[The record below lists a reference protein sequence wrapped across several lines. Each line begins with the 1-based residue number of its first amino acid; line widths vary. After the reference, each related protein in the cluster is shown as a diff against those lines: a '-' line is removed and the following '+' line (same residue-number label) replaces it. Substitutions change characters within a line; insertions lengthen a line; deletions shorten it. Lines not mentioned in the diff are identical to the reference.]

1 MRLCPHRA
9 LPKRRP
15 CVASLLVRKRNFIAK
30 AANAVL
36 VTCLVAGFSLW
47 MADRNEAD
55 AVARQEMLAAERAET
70 LGPYANDGTFTG
82 TAQGYGGPITVE
94 VTVER
99 GYIARVEVVDAPGED
114 APYLAQAS
122 TLADRIVEAQT
133 PNVDTVTGATFSSA
147 GIINGCVEALREGG
161 N

>member
-1 MRLCPHRA
+1 M
-9 LPKRRP
+9 
-15 CVASLLVRKRNFIAK
+15 ASLFARKRNFIVK

-36 VTCLVAGFSLW
+36 VTCLVAGFSVW

-55 AVARQEMLAAERAET
+55 AAARQEMLAAERAET

-82 TAQGYGGPITVE
+82 TAQGYGGPVTVE
-94 VTVER
+94 VTVEG
-99 GYIARVEVVDAPGED
+99 GYIVRVEVVDAPGED